1 MAARLRLGLDA
12 FVAAGPAQPRLIMP
26 GRRRAAQKTG
36 FRGLAPG
43 R

>member
-26 GRRRAAQKTG
+26 GRRAAQETG